1 MSTMQRMTLI
11 GFYNYLNSFERDLFA
26 NLHLPDGY
34 DKSTFVNSLLL
45 EHGEKCVMYTDPDF
59 MVNAIGIWSDK
70 YQLELEKI
78 FEALTADYNPIW
90 NYDRNEEWE
99 DHGGH
104 KIVSTTNAGHKLT
117 STTNA
122 GHKLTSTTNAGH
134 KAKDTPKYD
143 DDVTNDYDVV
153 NKQDFDATTEH
164 KVSADNSSD
173 YQPDYKDISNSGQT
187 TTSNDGTI
195 KRHIEGAT
203 QDLSESS
210 NSKTEDQTT
219 ANSKTEDQT
228 TDNSKT
234 EDQQTDNT
242 SHSGHLWGNIGV
254 TTSAAMVSE
263 VVRQR
268 FNMTLYGITTKMF
281 ANELLLGIW

>member
-11 GFYNYLNSFERDLFA
+11 GVYNYLNSFERDLFA
-26 NLHLPDGY
+26 KLSLPDGY
-34 DKSTFVNSLLL
+34 DKTTFVNSLLL

-59 MVNAIGIWSDK
+59 MVEAIGIWSAK
-70 YQLELEKI
+70 YQLELERI
-78 FEALTADYNPIW
+78 YEALTAEYNPIW

-99 DHGGH
+99 DHG
-104 KIVSTTNAGHKLT
+104 
-117 STTNA
+117 

-143 DDVTNDYDVV
+143 DDVTNDYDIV

-164 KVSADNSSD
+164 KISADNSSD
-173 YQPDYKDISNSGQT
+173 YSPESKDISNFGQN

-210 NSKTEDQTT
+210 NSKTVDS
-219 ANSKTEDQT
+219 A
-228 TDNSKT
+228 
-234 EDQQTDNT
+234 TDNT
-242 SHSGHLWGNIGV
+242 SHSGHMWGNVGV

-268 FNMTLYGITTKMF
+268 FNMTLYGITNKMF

>member
-11 GFYNYLNSFERDLFA
+11 GVYNYLNSFERDLFA
-26 NLHLPDGY
+26 KLNLPDGY
-34 DKSTFVNSLLL
+34 DKTTFVNSLLL

-59 MVNAIGIWSDK
+59 MVEAIGIWSDK
-70 YQLELEKI
+70 YQLELERI
-78 FEALTADYNPIW
+78 YEALTAEYNPIW

-99 DHGGH
+99 DHG
-104 KIVSTTNAGHKLT
+104 
-117 STTNA
+117 

-143 DDVTNDYDVV
+143 DDVTNDYDIV
-153 NKQDFDATTEH
+153 NKQDYDSTTEH
-164 KVSADNSSD
+164 KISADNSSD
-173 YQPDYKDISNSGQT
+173 YSPESKDISNSGQN

-210 NSKTEDQTT
+210 NSKTEDS
-219 ANSKTEDQT
+219 A
-228 TDNSKT
+228 
-234 EDQQTDNT
+234 TDNT
-242 SHSGHLWGNIGV
+242 SHSGHLWGNVGV
-254 TTSAAMVSE
+254 TTSASMVSE

-268 FNMTLYGITTKMF
+268 FNMTLYGITSKMF

>member
-1 MSTMQRMTLI
+1 MSTSQRMTLI
-11 GFYNYLNSFERDLFA
+11 GLYNYENSYERDLFR
-26 NLHLPDGY
+26 NLVLPDGY
-34 DKSTFVNSLLL
+34 DKDTFVNSLLL
-45 EHGEKCVMYTDPDF
+45 EHGEKCILYTNPQFFAD
-59 MVNAIGIWSDK
+59 AIGVWSSK
-70 YQLELEKI
+70 YSLELTRI
-78 FEALTADYNPIW
+78 YEALTAEYNPIW

-99 DHGGH
+99 DHGGR
-104 KIVSTTNAGHKLT
+104 KLT

-153 NKQDFDATTEH
+153 NKQDFDGTSEH

-173 YQPDYKDISNSGQT
+173 YQPDFKDITNAGQT

-210 NSKTEDQTT
+210 NSKTEDQ
-219 ANSKTEDQT
+219 A

-234 EDQQTDNT
+234 EDQTIDNA

-254 TTSAAMVSE
+254 TTAASMVSE

-268 FNMTLYGITTKMF
+268 FNMSLYGTVTKMF

>member
-11 GFYNYLNSFERDLFA
+11 GIYNYLNSFERDLFA
-26 NLHLPDGY
+26 NLNLPEGY
-34 DKSTFVNSLLL
+34 DKTTFINSLLL

-59 MVNAIGIWSDK
+59 MVNAIGVWSSK
-70 YQLELEKI
+70 YSLELSRI
-78 FEALTADYNPIW
+78 YEALTAEYNPIW

-99 DHGGH
+99 DH
-104 KIVSTTNAGHKLT
+104 AGRELE
-117 STTNA
+117 
-122 GHKLTSTTNAGH
+122 STTNAGH

-143 DDVTNDYDVV
+143 DDVTNDYDIV

-173 YQPDYKDISNSGQT
+173 YQPDYKDIASAGQT

-210 NSKTEDQTT
+210 NSKTIDKTKE
-219 ANSKTEDQT
+219 NS
-228 TDNSKT
+228 
-234 EDQQTDNT
+234 
-242 SHSGHLWGNIGV
+242 SHSAHLWGNIGV
-254 TTSAAMVSE
+254 TTAASMVSE

-268 FNMTLYGITTKMF
+268 FELSLYGTACKMF